1 MNKFF
6 GILTLVASFCAV
18 SLAQEVEAVPEVP
31 AAVDTASV
39 AVVDTAAVAVDSASV
54 VDSTA
59 IPTADTAIAVDSAAD
74 TAEVAADTAEV
85 AAPAEEPAA
94 PVEAATSVEEHAAP
108 AEVAASAEV
117 AAPAEVATTTEEP
130 SAPAEEAT
138 AATEETTTP
147 VESPAS
153 AEQVSEKPAAVAAKD
168 STKTPEKPKL
178 ILSDEP
184 TFAIEIQPISLTFY
198 PMFRHGLTFYATVEV
213 VVNSNASVITRPY
226 YASKT
231 ISKNLQSGEIAIY
244 GLSEGFRYYF
254 ARKHVGWFASANVS
268 FEYIQ
273 VEHKYNDSDYDDI
286 KDTGNNI
293 GIGLYLGR
301 KYQIGKHFVT
311 SLDAGVV
318 YNQAFIDKDA
328 KKDVNDVTNDG
339 VGFDINY
346 TIGVAF

>member
-1 MNKFF
+1 MVCSFRSF
-6 GILTLVASFCAV
+6 IVGVASFCAV
-18 SLAQEVEAVPEVP
+18 SLAQEVEA
-31 AAVDTASV
+31 V

-59 IPTADTAIAVDSAAD
+59 IPTADTAIAVDSVASAAD
-74 TAEVAADTAEV
+74 TAAVVADT
-85 AAPAEEPAA
+85 
-94 PVEAATSVEEHAAP
+94 
-108 AEVAASAEV
+108 
-117 AAPAEVATTTEEP
+117 AEVATTTEEP

-153 AEQVSEKPAAVAAKD
+153 AEQVSEKPAAVAVKD

-231 ISKNLQSGEIAIY
+231 ISKSLQSGEVSIY
-244 GLSEGFRYYF
+244 GLTEGFRYYF
-254 ARKHVGWFASANVS
+254 DRKHVGWFASANFT

-273 VEHKYNDSDYDDI
+273 VEHKFNDVNNDDI
-286 KDTGNNI
+286 KDTGNSI
-293 GIGLYLGR
+293 GFGLYLGR
-301 KYQIGKHFVT
+301 KYQIGNHFVT
-311 SLDAGVV
+311 SLDAGLI
-318 YNQAFIDKDA
+318 YNQAFIDKGA
-328 KKDVNDVTNDG
+328 KKDVNDVTNEG

-346 TIGVAF
+346 TLGFAF

>member
-1 MNKFF
+1 MVCSFRSF
-6 GILTLVASFCAV
+6 IVGVASFCAV
-18 SLAQEVEAVPEVP
+18 SLAQEVEA
-31 AAVDTASV
+31 V

-59 IPTADTAIAVDSAAD
+59 IPTADTAIAVDSVAS
-74 TAEVAADTAEV
+74 AADTAEV

-108 AEVAASAEV
+108 VEAATSVEEHAAPAEVAAS
-117 AAPAEVATTTEEP
+117 AEVATTTEEP
-130 SAPAEEAT
+130 SAPAEETT

-153 AEQVSEKPAAVAAKD
+153 AEQVSEKPAAVAVKD

-231 ISKNLQSGEIAIY
+231 ISKSLQSGEVSIY
-244 GLSEGFRYYF
+244 GLTEGFRYYF
-254 ARKHVGWFASANVS
+254 DRKHVGWFASANFT

-273 VEHKYNDSDYDDI
+273 VEHKFNDVNNDDI
-286 KDTGNNI
+286 KDTGNSI
-293 GIGLYLGR
+293 GFGLYLGR
-301 KYQIGKHFVT
+301 KYQIGNHFVT
-311 SLDAGVV
+311 SLDAGLI
-318 YNQAFIDKDA
+318 YNQAFIDKGA
-328 KKDVNDVTNDG
+328 KKDVNDVTNEG

-346 TIGVAF
+346 TLGFAF

>member
-18 SLAQEVEAVPEVP
+18 SLAQDVEAVPEVP

-117 AAPAEVATTTEEP
+117 ATTTEEP

-153 AEQVSEKPAAVAAKD
+153 AEQVSEKPAAVAVKD

>member
-6 GILTLVASFCAV
+6 GILTLVASFCAM
-18 SLAQEVEAVPEVP
+18 SLAQEVEPVSEVTEP
-31 AAVDTASV
+31 AAPV
-39 AVVDTAAVAVDSASV
+39 
-54 VDSTA
+54 
-59 IPTADTAIAVDSAAD
+59 
-74 TAEVAADTAEV
+74 AEV
-85 AAPAEEPAA
+85 AAPAEESVPADSVVAEVLAVADSAVAEAPVAEAPVAEVSNSAVATAEPAA
-94 PVEAATSVEEHAAP
+94 EQTAEQTVEQTIAEPVV
-108 AEVAASAEV
+108 AET
-117 AAPAEVATTTEEP
+117 P
-130 SAPAEEAT
+130 APAEE
-138 AATEETTTP
+138 TP
-147 VESPAS
+147 VAESAQPA
-153 AEQVSEKPAAVAAKD
+153 EPATVAAAD
-168 STKTPEKPKL
+168 SAKAPEKPKL
-178 ILSDEP
+178 IQSDEP

-328 KKDVNDVTNDG
+328 KKDVNDVTNEG

>member
-6 GILTLVASFCAV
+6 GILTLVASFCAM
-18 SLAQEVEAVPEVP
+18 SFAQEVEPVSEVTEP
-31 AAVDTASV
+31 AAPV
-39 AVVDTAAVAVDSASV
+39 
-54 VDSTA
+54 
-59 IPTADTAIAVDSAAD
+59 
-74 TAEVAADTAEV
+74 AEV
-85 AAPAEEPAA
+85 AAPAEESVPADSVVAEVPAVADSAVAETPVAEAPVAEVSNSAVATAEPAA
-94 PVEAATSVEEHAAP
+94 EQTAEQTVEQTIAEPVV
-108 AEVAASAEV
+108 AET
-117 AAPAEVATTTEEP
+117 P
-130 SAPAEEAT
+130 APAEE
-138 AATEETTTP
+138 TP
-147 VESPAS
+147 VAESAQPA
-153 AEQVSEKPAAVAAKD
+153 EPATVAAAD
-168 STKTPEKPKL
+168 SAKAPEKPKL
-178 ILSDEP
+178 IQSDEP
-184 TFAIEIQPISLTFY
+184 TFTIEIQPISLTFY
-198 PMFRHGLTFYATVEV
+198 PMIRHALTFYATIEAVI
-213 VVNSNASVITRPY
+213 NSNASVITRPY